1 MRLERGRE
9 AETYDFVIRAYENV
23 AAEPVA
29 MPHSYENKARAF
41 ERTLGSYESD
51 YFS

>member
-1 MRLERGRE
+1 MRLERGRK

-29 MPHSYENKARAF
+29 MPSSYENQTRAF
-41 ERTLGSYESD
+41 ERAPESYGSD
-51 YFS
+51 HFS